1 MSKFSVQSFT
11 FLVFR
16 DNFMNYSVQSHCFS
30 LKIGIFE
37 VRKMGK
43 TSNISRKNF
52 ENLRFSPSV
61 NIQPPKFSCLS
72 KFILLES
79 FT

>member
-1 MSKFSVQSFT
+1 MKFCAQRPV
-11 FLVFR
+11 
-16 DNFMNYSVQSHCFS
+16 YS

-37 VRKMGK
+37 ARKMGK
-43 TSNISRKNF
+43 SSNISRKNF

-61 NIQPPKFSCLS
+61 NIQPPKISCLS
-72 KFILLES
+72 RFILLES

>member
-1 MSKFSVQSFT
+1 MSQFSVQNFI
-11 FLVFR
+11 FQIFR
-16 DNFMNYSVQSHCFS
+16 DNFMKFSAQSPAFS
-30 LKIGIFE
+30 LKFGIFE
-37 VRKMGK
+37 ARKMGK
-43 TSNISRKNF
+43 SSNISRKNF
-52 ENLRFSPSV
+52 ENLRFSPSI